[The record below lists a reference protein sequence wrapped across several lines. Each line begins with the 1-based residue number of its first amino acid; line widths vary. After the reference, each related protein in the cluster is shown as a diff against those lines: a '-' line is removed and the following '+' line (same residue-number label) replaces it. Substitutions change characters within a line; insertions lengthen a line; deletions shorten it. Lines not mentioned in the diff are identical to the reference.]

1 MPPRR
6 TFIPLPWRD
15 YSGTVSPLKA
25 VVFAALFLP
34 FLVNAGDDVFDRLGA
49 RPITEL
55 IHASGLWAIR
65 LLFLSLAITPMRQ
78 ILRLPRL
85 ILVRRMIG
93 AWTAPIVSSSS
104 HSA

>member
-1 MPPRR
+1 MPPMPPRR

-55 IHASGLWAIR
+55 IHARYIR
-65 LLFLSLAITPMRQ
+65 LR
-78 ILRLPRL
+78 
-85 ILVRRMIG
+85 
-93 AWTAPIVSSSS
+93 
-104 HSA
+104 